1 MKDRETGKTR
11 KRFIV
16 FFENIDKALI
26 LNPTNKNILIDA
38 LGKAAADWLGAT
50 VGVFVD
56 PNVTFGG
63 KRTGGVRLKVLLP
76 PARAAKPA
84 KPVAAKPTT
93 PAAAATEWSEEKG
106 DPGADPSMADF
117 EPAE

>member
-1 MKDRETGKTR
+1 
-11 KRFIV
+11 
-16 FFENIDKALI
+16 LI

-38 LGKAAADWLGAT
+38 LGKQPRIGL
-50 VGVFVD
+50 VQPLEFRRS
-56 PNVTFGG
+56 NVTLGG
-63 KRTGGVRLKVLLP
+63 KRTGGVRLKCCCLRQGRQ
-76 PARAAKPA
+76 ASSS
-84 KPVAAKPTT
+84 KPTT